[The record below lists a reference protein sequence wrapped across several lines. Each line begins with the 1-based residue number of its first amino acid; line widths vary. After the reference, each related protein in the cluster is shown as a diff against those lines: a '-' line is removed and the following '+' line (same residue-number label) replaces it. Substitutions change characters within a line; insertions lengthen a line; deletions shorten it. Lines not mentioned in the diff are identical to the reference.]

1 MSKVVASNSPA
12 TVSTPLVNVKRSV
25 SLVCPIV
32 VPLVIILST
41 VKVVRVPKL
50 VTLPCAAV
58 AKVPVS
64 VPVTVKLSA
73 TVTSEVV
80 CPIVTAIPQVCVAIF
95 KAPTAFVMYEF
106 DPS

>member
-12 TVSTPLVNVKRSV
+12 TVNTPLVNVKRSV

-32 VPLVIILST
+32 VPLAIILSI

-58 AKVPVS
+58 ARVPVK
-64 VPVTVKLSA
+64 VPVTVRLSA
-73 TVTSEVV
+73 IVVSEVV
-80 CPIVTAIPQVCVAIF
+80 CPIGNAIPEVSVANF
-95 KAPTAFVMYEF
+95 
-106 DPS
+106 